1 MQMPDFAENTGN
13 KRESGMSKLSVLGY
27 TNYRTFLGDFYKAR
41 KASRSGFSFR
51 QFSQQAGLSS
61 PNFYKLV
68 IEGQRNLTEQSIE
81 QTIGALGL
89 SGSSA
94 DYFRCLVQWNQS
106 KTDNEKAEWLL
117 KLEACM
123 PAHRRHELQL
133 ETLEYLSHWLY
144 PVMREMVLWDEFRD
158 DPYWV
163 QRRLPTHVDLKLI
176 NQALLFLKKSDF
188 IVKDESG
195 RFKLRDD
202 IILSSDE
209 VRSLAIRNYHRHV
222 LDQAASML
230 EALPVD
236 QREFGAII
244 INMPEASLG
253 EMKAKLKAFRD
264 ELLAWSMAEAKK
276 SQGND
281 AVIQFNFQMYPQA
294 KRAVK

>member
-1 MQMPDFAENTGN
+1 MNLP
-13 KRESGMSKLSVLGY
+13 SILGY
-27 TNYRTFLGDFYKAR
+27 TNYRKFLDEFYKAR
-41 KASRSGFSFR
+41 KASRGGFSFR
-51 QFSQQAGLSS
+51 QFSQLAGLSS

-81 QTIGALGL
+81 QTIAAMGL
-89 SGSSA
+89 SGNSA
-94 DYFRCLVQWNQS
+94 EYFRCLVQWNQAKS
-106 KTDNEKAEWLL
+106 DKEKAEWLER
-117 KLEACM
+117 LEACM
-123 PAHRRHELQL
+123 PVHRRAELQL
-133 ETLEYLSHWLY
+133 ETMEYLSHWLY
-144 PVMREMVLWDEFRD
+144 PVLREMVLWAEFRD

-176 NQALLFLKKSDF
+176 SQALLFLKKHDF
-188 IVKDESG
+188 IVKTDSG
-195 RFKLRDD
+195 GFRVRDD
-202 IILSSDE
+202 VVISSDE

-244 INMPEASLG
+244 INMPEASLP

-264 ELLAWSMAEAKK
+264 ELLKWSMNEAKK
-276 SQGND
+276 SQGSE

-294 KRAVK
+294 KRVAK